1 MYYFVERQTLYS
13 RPDGLLQQI
22 GRKKMNHEIA
32 AKIVSEMT
40 FSAAAYARD
49 RSAFL
54 AEALQR
60 YREITGDDAPEAAA
74 EMKAVL
80 EQSFADRKALSVS
93 GIDLP
98 DHLRDGG
105 RFRICVDG
113 TEVTGRVRLSP
124 KEMAV
129 EITAPYQ
136 GRQAGATLQ
145 LLAPVIWTERPEA
158 GSEANEAG
166 REKAVRL
173 LTDIYY
179 TFWE

>member
-54 AEALQR
+54 TEALQR

-124 KEMAV
+124 KEMA
-129 EITAPYQ
+129 EIIGCTPSA
-136 GRQAGATLQ
+136 ASTL
-145 LLAPVIWTERPEA
+145 LCSAKKALTKALGTHFL
-158 GSEANEAG
+158 
-166 REKAVRL
+166 REYGMCA
-173 LTDIYY
+173 
-179 TFWE
+179 